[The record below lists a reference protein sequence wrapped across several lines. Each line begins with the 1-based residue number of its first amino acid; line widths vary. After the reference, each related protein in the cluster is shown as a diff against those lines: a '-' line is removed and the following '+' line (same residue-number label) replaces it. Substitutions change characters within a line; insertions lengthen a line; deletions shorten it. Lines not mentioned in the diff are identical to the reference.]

1 MVQLKINT
9 QIKEYPDDITWQVI
23 ADEYQSG
30 YSDEILLVQ
39 VNGKLQELH
48 GKDKGR
54 RSAVHYCKTKAG
66 NFRISAKCH
75 PSDAEG
81 ILRSGRS

>member
-39 VNGKLQELH
+39 VNGKLQELQEKIRE
-48 GKDKGR
+48 GEVQFITARQKPGFFYWKR
-54 RSAVHYCKTKAG
+54 FFCRSKRKFHIEPGA
-66 NFRISAKCH
+66 S
-75 PSDAEG
+75 
-81 ILRSGRS
+81 

>member
-9 QIKEYPDDITWQVI
+9 QIKEYLDDITWQVI

-39 VNGKLQELH
+39 VN
-48 GKDKGR
+48 
-54 RSAVHYCKTKAG
+54 
-66 NFRISAKCH
+66 
-75 PSDAEG
+75 
-81 ILRSGRS
+81 

>member
-9 QIKEYPDDITWQVI
+9 QIKEYLDDITWQVI

-48 GKDKGR
+48 
-54 RSAVHYCKTKAG
+54 
-66 NFRISAKCH
+66 
-75 PSDAEG
+75 
-81 ILRSGRS
+81 